1 MRSTPRRILLV
12 DDEEDNLDAL
22 QELLSLE
29 GQAAETA
36 LGGQAGVDRFRRGER
51 FDLVLCDIGMP
62 GVSGW
67 QVVEEIRRI
76 APETKIW
83 LVTAWANDIS
93 PNDPRRRNVR
103 GVLPKP
109 LDLDYVHQLVS

>member
-1 MRSTPRRILLV
+1 MPPSGCSAISAAERATLARFWCHHNNRNMRSTPRRILLV

-22 QELLSLE
+22 QELLTLE

-36 LGGQAGVDRFRRGER
+36 LGGQAAVDRFLKGER

-62 GVSGW
+62 GMSGW

-76 APETKIW
+76 APETEVW
-83 LVTAWANDIS
+83 
-93 PNDPRRRNVR
+93 
-103 GVLPKP
+103 
-109 LDLDYVHQLVS
+109 

>member
-1 MRSTPRRILLV
+1 MRSTRLRILLV

-36 LGGQAGVDRFRRGER
+36 LGGQAAGDRFRSGER

-62 GVSGW
+62 GMSGW
-67 QVVEEIRRI
+67 QVVDEIRRL
-76 APETKIW
+76 APETRVW
-83 LVTAWANDIS
+83 LVTAWANDI
-93 PNDPRRRNVR
+93 PRNDPRRRNVS

>member
-22 QELLSLE
+22 QELLTLE
-29 GQAAETA
+29 GQAA
-36 LGGQAGVDRFRRGER
+36 VDRFLKGER
-51 FDLVLCDIGMP
+51 FDLVLCDVGMP
-62 GVSGW
+62 GMSGW

-76 APETKIW
+76 APETQVW
-83 LVTAWANDIS
+83 LVTAWANDIPS
-93 PNDPRRRNVR
+93 DDPRRRNVR